1 LCQKQSVA
9 ALQHQPRWATKD
21 AAPKAT
27 KLQKIRT
34 ADPPDE
40 RPEYSSGTPVITFGI
55 LACAGA
61 MVLVL
66 AVAFAAAM

>member
-1 LCQKQSVA
+1 VA
-9 ALQHQPRWATKD
+9 ALQHQPGSATKN
-21 AAPKAT
+21 AAPEAK
-27 KLQKIRT
+27 KLQKSRT

-40 RPEYSSGTPVITFGI
+40 RPEYSSGTPVLTFGI

>member
-1 LCQKQSVA
+1 
-9 ALQHQPRWATKD
+9 
-21 AAPKAT
+21 
-27 KLQKIRT
+27 LQKIRT